1 MESLL
6 TLPLAG
12 EARVRI
18 LQITDTH
25 LFAEK
30 HETLLGV
37 NTWESYQAVLE
48 AIRAQQYE
56 YDLIVATGD
65 LAQDQSAAAY
75 QHFAEGIASFR
86 APCVWLPGN
95 HDFQPA
101 MYSALQEAGI
111 SPAKRVLIGEQW
123 QILLLD
129 SQVFGVPHGELSEFQ
144 LEWLE
149 RKLADAPERQTL
161 LLLHHHPLPAGCS
174 WLDQHSLRNAGELD
188 SVLANF
194 PRVKYLL
201 CGHIHQELDLDWN
214 GRRLLASP
222 STCVQFKPH
231 CANFTLD
238 TIAPGWRTLELQ
250 ANGVLETEVHRLQDT
265 RFRPDTAS
273 ERILMS
279 TLLYLHGFNSSPRS
293 AKACQLKNWLAERHP
308 HVEMIVPQLPPY
320 PADAAELLESL
331 VLEHG
336 GAPLGLVGSSLGGY
350 YATWLSQCFMLPAV
364 VVNPAVRPFELLTD
378 YLGQNENPYTGQ
390 QYVLESRHIYDLKV
404 MQIDPLEAPDLIWLL
419 QQTGDEVLDYRQ
431 AVAYYAS
438 CRQTVTEGGN
448 HAFTGFEDYFNQIVD
463 FLGLHSC

>member
-37 NTWESYQAVLE
+37 NTWESYQAVLD
-48 AIRAQQYE
+48 AIHAGQHE

-65 LAQDQSAAAY
+65 LAQDQTAAAY

-111 SPAKRVLIGEQW
+111 SSAKRVFIGDQW

-129 SQVFGVPHGELSEFQ
+129 SQVFGVPHGELSDFQ

-149 RKLADAPERQTL
+149 RKLADAPERHTL
-161 LLLHHHPLPAGCS
+161 LLLHHHPLPSGCS
-174 WLDQHSLRNAGELD
+174 WLDQHSLRNAAELD
-188 SVLANF
+188 SVLANY

-214 GRRLLASP
+214 GRRLLATP

-238 TIAPGWRTLELQ
+238 TIGPGWRTLELY
-250 ANGVLETEVHRLQDT
+250 AGGGSGNASASSAGDSIPT
-265 RFRPDTAS
+265 RYRFG
-273 ERILMS
+273 RILMS

-293 AKACQLKNWLAERHP
+293 AKACQLKSWLAERHP

-320 PADAAELLESL
+320 PADAAELLESI

-336 GAPLGLVGSSLGGY
+336 GAPLGVVGSSLGGY

-438 CRQTVTEGGN
+438 CRQTVIEGGN

-463 FLGLHSC
+463 FLGLHSF

>member
-65 LAQDQSAAAY
+65 
-75 QHFAEGIASFR
+75 
-86 APCVWLPGN
+86 

-238 TIAPGWRTLELQ
+238 TIAPGWRTLELR

-273 ERILMS
+273 E
-279 TLLYLHGFNSSPRS
+279 
-293 AKACQLKNWLAERHP
+293 
-308 HVEMIVPQLPPY
+308 
-320 PADAAELLESL
+320 
-331 VLEHG
+331 
-336 GAPLGLVGSSLGGY
+336 GY
-350 YATWLSQCFMLPAV
+350 
-364 VVNPAVRPFELLTD
+364 
-378 YLGQNENPYTGQ
+378 
-390 QYVLESRHIYDLKV
+390 
-404 MQIDPLEAPDLIWLL
+404 
-419 QQTGDEVLDYRQ
+419 
-431 AVAYYAS
+431 
-438 CRQTVTEGGN
+438 
-448 HAFTGFEDYFNQIVD
+448 
-463 FLGLHSC
+463 